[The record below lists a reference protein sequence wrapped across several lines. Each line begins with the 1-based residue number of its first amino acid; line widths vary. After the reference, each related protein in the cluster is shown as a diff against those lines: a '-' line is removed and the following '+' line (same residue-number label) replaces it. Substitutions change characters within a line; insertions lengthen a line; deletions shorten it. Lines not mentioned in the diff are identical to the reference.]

1 MDAYFITGQTVFPEG
16 VRPARIGIDPGS
28 GVIVSVE
35 DSNNSMSGNKLIFP
49 GFVDAHVH
57 AREYPEPSE
66 SDSPEWEKW
75 QSACKKEIFTSA
87 GNAAINGGVTA
98 IAAMPNDP
106 APPDNPERYS
116 SKLRISESSPC
127 PVVLFACVTK
137 NSEPWGDL
145 PYKVYL
151 DSVPSPGSFDS
162 WSDLKETLGRYKGR
176 RIFFHA
182 EDPEILRKNAGKG
195 PRWKTRPA
203 EAETNAVRKILDLTT
218 TLGLKTHICHLS
230 TQEAVTIVHGYNRNA
245 STRVT
250 SEASPHH
257 LFFHVFNG
265 KVSGPGWSEI
275 PNANLLE
282 SNPPLRSET
291 DRAFLLDAL
300 KTGQVDMLATDHA
313 PHTIQDKLLGAP
325 GMPHLDTVGPFVSWL
340 LNKQGFTPQRVAE
353 ALAVVPS
360 EIFAPDLTIAQGHIE
375 PGFAAS
381 FTILDLNAKVSIDR
395 VGIQGRGL
403 FRTRCGWSPF
413 SGFRFPGTVMK
424 TIVRGQGYSF
434 YEDSL

>member
-35 DSNNSMSGNKLIFP
+35 DSRNSVPANKLIFP

-57 AREYPEPSE
+57 AREYPEPGEPGSV
-66 SDSPEWEKW
+66 EWEKW

-87 GNAAINGGVTA
+87 GNAAINGGVTV
-98 IAAMPNDP
+98 IGAMPNDP
-106 APPDNPERYS
+106 SPPDNPESYEA
-116 SKLRISESSPC
+116 KLGTSESSPC

-151 DSVPSPGSFDS
+151 DSAPSQGSFDS
-162 WSDLKETLGRYKGR
+162 WSDLEETLGRYKGR
-176 RIFFHA
+176 RLFFHA
-182 EDPEILRKNAGKG
+182 EDPEILRKNTGKG
-195 PRWKTRPA
+195 PRWKTRPP
-203 EAETNAVRKILDLTT
+203 EAETSAVRRILELTT
-218 TLGLKTHICHLS
+218 KLGLTTHICHIS
-230 TQEAVTIVHGYNRNA
+230 TQESVTAIQDHNRNA
-245 STRVT
+245 NTRVT

-257 LFFHVFNG
+257 LFFHVNNG
-265 KVSGPGWSEI
+265 KVSAPGWSQI

-282 SNPPLRSET
+282 SNPPLRSEA
-291 DRAFLLDAL
+291 DRVFLLDAL
-300 KTGQVDMLATDHA
+300 KTGQVDILATDHA

-353 ALAVVPS
+353 ALSVVPS
-360 EIFAPDLTIAQGHIE
+360 ELFTPNLTIAQGRIA

-381 FTILDLNAKVSIDR
+381 FTILDLHTKVSIDR

-413 SGFRFPGTVMK
+413 TGYRFPGTVMK
-424 TIVRGQGYSF
+424 TIVRGQGYTF